1 MNHVNDVP
9 RAFVLV
15 IFLSACSGG
24 GGGPSSSSGG
34 TGITILPAPPA
45 PAQENGLPYGVA
57 GQSLSDAETV
67 EVAALRSSVNE
78 ASGTASDSGV
88 ITLESGFFAAVPTAR
103 DALAD
108 FLDESITMN
117 GGEGTLANGQTVRL
131 FYDPSA
137 AGAYA
142 AALQLATYAAL
153 EGAPPPDP
161 ANAEAHFLFGFL
173 SDPDVIDARI
183 SGTVRYAGDIA
194 ANGLVRI
201 DGISA
206 GDPTGTELDGSI
218 NITVN
223 FADDWITGDISAT
236 YTVDAQTV
244 GVDLALPHTAF
255 GGNTFAGTFICAS
268 AVNCVSDTQMDAGF
282 FGPSADE
289 VGGVLEIE
297 TTNEI
302 QGEEH
307 QFLGAGSF
315 VIAPRGN

>member
-1 MNHVNDVP
+1 MNHVINALF
-9 RAFVLV
+9 AFALTL
-15 IFLSACSGG
+15 FLSACSGG
-24 GGGPSSSSGG
+24 GGSTAPGSDG
-34 TGITILPAPPA
+34 TGITVLPAPPA
-45 PAQENGLPYGVA
+45 PAQENGLPYGAV
-57 GQSLSDAETV
+57 GQSLSDAEAV
-67 EVAALRSSVNE
+67 EVAAFRASVSE
-78 ASGTASDSGV
+78 ASGALSDSAT
-88 ITLESGFFAAVPTAR
+88 IRLDSGFFAAVPTAR
-103 DALAD
+103 DALAE
-108 FLDESITMN
+108 FLNESIAIN
-117 GGEGTLANGQTVRL
+117 GGEGALANGQTVRL
-131 FYDPSA
+131 FYDPST

-142 AALQLATYAAL
+142 AAVQLAAYAAL

-201 DGISA
+201 DGVGA

-268 AVNCVSDTQMDAGF
+268 ATQCSSDTQMDAGF

-289 VGGVLEIE
+289 VGGILEID

-302 QGEEH
+302 EGEEY
-307 QFLGAGSF
+307 QFVGAGSF
-315 VIAPRGN
+315 VIAPGGN